1 MAHQR
6 SRWDT
11 IPGNNQMATA
21 QTILRQ
27 ASSQIDQE
35 CSYISR
41 ERSAFRGFRECV
53 RLAQPEQGDACAHS
67 ETTEELREAYRR
79 DVMEALD
86 HAAVYDESLAE
97 SLAEELSPALSDA
110 LLSNEPFT
118 QRRKRDLLVA
128 STEAIDRRERFRE
141 ALDDERDSL
150 KTTADELSEIE
161 AAIDTLPE
169 LAPQHQP
176 LEMLIV
182 IWEGYETVEE
192 SCAELL
198 ADRQRQLEGTDQSI
212 RRYGTTHALNRYLY
226 GNLESVY
233 PVLSA
238 LAATLRLLDSKRNR
252 EASPEVAEGS
262 L

>member
-1 MAHQR
+1 MGRDSREQPDRQRRLYFDRRRHRSTGSVPTSPENGPRSEGSENVFDWRNR
-6 SRWDT
+6 SRET
-11 IPGNNQMATA
+11 NVHIRRPP
-21 QTILRQ
+21 R
-27 ASSQIDQE
+27 
-35 CSYISR
+35 ISP
-41 ERSAFRGFRECV
+41 S
-53 RLAQPEQGDACAHS
+53 
-67 ETTEELREAYRR
+67 
-79 DVMEALD
+79 
-86 HAAVYDESLAE
+86 
-97 SLAEELSPALSDA
+97 LSDA

-150 KTTADELSEIE
+150 QTTADELSEIE
-161 AAIDTLPE
+161 ATIDTLPE

-182 IWEGYETVEE
+182 IWEGYETIEE

-198 ADRQRQLEGTDQSI
+198 TDCQRQLEGTDQNI
-212 RRYGTTHALNRYLY
+212 RRYGTTHAFNRYLY